1 MDYYFVNPHATPNFA
16 QSNHHNMIPNSSSH
30 HEFIQQLSDY
40 LMFDDICVDH
50 HHDQESRTQSTN
62 ESLEKVTSQSTES
75 FEKVTFSDASQGF
88 NDATS
93 KNNNMYF
100 SSPFICF
107 PPVHLN

>member
-16 QSNHHNMIPNSSSH
+16 QSTNHHMIPNSSSH
-30 HEFIQQLSDY
+30 HGFIQQISDY
-40 LMFDDICVDH
+40 LMLDDICVD

-62 ESLEKVTSQSTES
+62 ESL
-75 FEKVTFSDASQGF
+75 EKVTFSDASQGF

-107 PPVHLN
+107 PLVHLN

>member
-16 QSNHHNMIPNSSSH
+16 QSTNHHMIPNSSSH
-30 HEFIQQLSDY
+30 HDFIQQISDY
-40 LMFDDICVDH
+40 LMLDDICVD

-62 ESLEKVTSQSTES
+62 ESLEKVTSQGTES